1 MRALVWARALPQVKL
16 CSNVECSTLLLFYLF
31 LWAANKDWHCCDPP
45 KLRRLDVSRAEFV
58 KLESFS
64 LV

>member
-31 LWAANKDWHCCDPP
+31 LWAAEKTGIAVT
-45 KLRRLDVSRAEFV
+45 RLSCGG
-58 KLESFS
+58 
-64 LV
+64 